1 MDAAGF
7 LESLIPEWA
16 GVRCLPQRDLYHRF
30 TVDMHLFATTAE
42 LAASRA
48 DDDMLVHDAWL
59 RVSVGGIDLLRVDAR
74 VVVASIETYLKY
86 TEAVSPPEASLPT
99 AAPPAL
105 RTAPRRR
112 TAPGV
117 HPAAVGAA
125 RLAHAAIR
133 AWNGRDIHG
142 YGALLNDDYVGE
154 THAVPIT
161 LYGRGAARRAM
172 RMKFALFPDLKF
184 DVHDVVATG
193 DETLVSW
200 VATATTRGHERVR
213 VSGCTVGRMRGGKI
227 GHTWCCWDARE
238 MLAPLRCVAT
248 TS

>member
-1 MDAAGF
+1 VI
-7 LESLIPEWA
+7 LE
-16 GVRCLPQRDLYHRF
+16 RPQ
-30 TVDMHLFATTAE
+30 ATQPVE
-42 LAASRA
+42 VLDRVL
-48 DDDMLVHDAWL
+48 DKGIVIDAWL
-59 RVSVGGIDLLRVDAR
+59 RVSLAGIDLLRVDAR

-86 TEAVSPPEASLPT
+86 TDAVSGPEPT
-99 AAPPAL
+99 EAALSPVAPPTL
-105 RTAPRRR
+105 RTPPPR

-117 HPAAVGAA
+117 HQVAVAAA

-133 AWNGRDIHG
+133 AWNGRDMHG

-154 THAVPIT
+154 THAVPVT

-184 DVHDVVATG
+184 DVHDVVASG
-193 DETLVSW
+193 DEALVSW

-213 VSGCTVGRMRGGKI
+213 VSGCTVGRIRGGKI
-227 GHTWCCWDARE
+227 GHTWCYWDARE
-238 MLAPLRCVAT
+238 MLAPLRARSHGSHNLHCVTT

>member
-1 MDAAGF
+1 MI
-7 LESLIPEWA
+7 LE
-16 GVRCLPQRDLYHRF
+16 RQQ
-30 TVDMHLFATTAE
+30 ATQPVE
-42 LAASRA
+42 VLDRVL
-48 DDDMLVHDAWL
+48 DKGIVIDAWL
-59 RVSVGGIDLLRVDAR
+59 RVALAGIDLLHVDAR

-86 TEAVSPPEASLPT
+86 TDAATPDSTDAALPSTTLPPRIA
-99 AAPPAL
+99 
-105 RTAPRRR
+105 RPRRPP
-112 TAPGV
+112 PGAL
-117 HPAAVGAA
+117 PMAAGAA

-133 AWNGRDIHG
+133 AWNGRDLHG

-154 THAVPIT
+154 THAMPVT

-193 DETLVSW
+193 DEALVSW

-227 GHTWCCWDARE
+227 GHTWCYWDARE
-238 MLAPLRCVAT
+238 ILAPLRVRSHGSHNLHCVTT

>member
-1 MDAAGF
+1 MI
-7 LESLIPEWA
+7 LERERATQPGEVLDR
-16 GVRCLPQRDLYHRF
+16 V
-30 TVDMHLFATTAE
+30 VDKGI
-42 LAASRA
+42 
-48 DDDMLVHDAWL
+48 VIDAWL

-86 TEAVSPPEASLPT
+86 TEAVSPPEPTEASLPT
-99 AAPPAL
+99 AASPAL

-227 GHTWCCWDARE
+227 GHTWCYWDARE
-238 MLAPLRCVAT
+238 MLAPLRAPSHGSHTLHCVAA

>member
-1 MDAAGF
+1 MI
-7 LESLIPEWA
+7 LERE
-16 GVRCLPQRDLYHRF
+16 R
-30 TVDMHLFATTAE
+30 ATQPVE
-42 LAASRA
+42 VLDRVL
-48 DDDMLVHDAWL
+48 DKGIVIDAWL

-86 TEAVSPPEASLPT
+86 TEAVSPPEPTEASLPT

-105 RTAPRRR
+105 RTAPPRR

-117 HPAAVGAA
+117 PPAAVGAA
-125 RLAHAAIR
+125 R
-133 AWNGRDIHG
+133 RDIHG

-227 GHTWCCWDARE
+227 GHTWCYWDARE
-238 MLAPLRCVAT
+238 MLAPLRACSHGSHTLHCVAA

>member
-1 MDAAGF
+1 VI
-7 LESLIPEWA
+7 LERE
-16 GVRCLPQRDLYHRF
+16 R
-30 TVDMHLFATTAE
+30 ATQPVE
-42 LAASRA
+42 VLDRVL
-48 DDDMLVHDAWL
+48 DKGIVIDAWL
-59 RVSVGGIDLLRVDAR
+59 RVSLAGIDLLRVDAR

-86 TEAVSPPEASLPT
+86 TDAVSGPERTEAALPP
-99 AAPPAL
+99 AAPPTL
-105 RTAPRRR
+105 RTPPSRR

-117 HPAAVGAA
+117 HPVAVASA

-154 THAVPIT
+154 THAVPVT

-184 DVHDVVATG
+184 AIHDVVATG
-193 DETLVSW
+193 DEALVSW
-200 VATATTRGHERVR
+200 VATATSRGHERVR
-213 VSGCTVGRMRGGKI
+213 ISGCTVGRIRGGKI
-227 GHTWCCWDARE
+227 GHTWCYWDARE
-238 MLAPLRCVAT
+238 MLAPLRARSYGSHNLHCVTT